1 VPVPFDPSRR
11 KIDDV
16 ADALK
21 SLAYIPL
28 ETPAPSWLREVSSA
42 PAVEIV
48 ACANGLVHVPT
59 RTLYPHSPTYYAHHA
74 VPFAF
79 VPSAGEPK
87 RWHAFLRD
95 LWGEDAETIQTL
107 QEIFGYLVSGD
118 TRQQKLFLI
127 VGPKRSGH

>member
-1 VPVPFDPSRR
+1 MPFDPSRR
-11 KIDDV
+11 KVDDL

-21 SLAYIPL
+21 SLAYIPV
-28 ETPAPSWLREVSSA
+28 ETAVPSWLGMTRSISA
-42 PAVEIV
+42 PADEIV

-59 RTLYPHSPTYYAHHA
+59 RTLYPHTPTYYAHHA
-74 VPFAF
+74 VPFDF

-107 QEIFGYLVSGD
+107 QEIFGYLRLGRHPAAESC
-118 TRQQKLFLI
+118 
-127 VGPKRSGH
+127 S